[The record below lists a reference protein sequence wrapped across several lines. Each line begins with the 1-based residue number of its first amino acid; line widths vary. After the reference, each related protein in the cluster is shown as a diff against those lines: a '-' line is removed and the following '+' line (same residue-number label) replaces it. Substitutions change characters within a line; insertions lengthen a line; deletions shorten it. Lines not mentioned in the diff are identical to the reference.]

1 MHVSILPQTSFPAR
15 LPHTIE
21 QTSLAYYLSLRRKL
35 QMSHNHPTTVM
46 IILTKNIGK
55 TQSPFL
61 PTKVIVINSFF
72 DFFPKKILKVAY
84 VYACLHESFLC
95 MYFNT
100 QRITIEIQYITSIFN
115 YPFKYELNACYRTC
129 NTLDVGDRGIS
140 TKALT

>member
-1 MHVSILPQTSFPAR
+1 
-15 LPHTIE
+15 
-21 QTSLAYYLSLRRKL
+21 
-35 QMSHNHPTTVM
+35 MSHNHPTTVM

-129 NTLDVGDRGIS
+129 NTLDVGDRGVS
-140 TKALT
+140 TKALTQKYTSCVPRKPKRPGDWNAVHEGMKGKLHQ